1 MFGNS
6 SCVESTC
13 DSIDMGNGTYY
24 VAVSCN
30 VSESDRYAY
39 AEEAFGEFNYL
50 LMEIYAD
57 SGCETLSEADAF
69 PASGTCE
76 ISSTYGDRSAIVS
89 LYSNGSATVSLHGDD
104 TCGSDDV
111 FAFALD
117 SANISSGVCIE
128 DRFKFY
134 TRASTPTASPSTPI
148 DDGNSND
155 NSIDGSG
162 SGDGSGLDDRHERGA
177 RPRSLGG
184 LWDDE
189 VIATARVPREKVV
202 VDHLI
207 SRGGGGEVYFGLFNN
222 QQVAV
227 KMLLPATRK
236 SVQHVNAFLAEV
248 KLMAGLEHPRI
259 VQFVGVA
266 WDSLT
271 DLCAVSEY
279 MEGGD
284 LRALL
289 ASYEAE
295 NHPVGFNRDKVTIA
309 LHVAHALTYLHSLA
323 PLVLHRD
330 IKSKNILLSASLE
343 AKLTDFGISRE
354 VATQTMTAG
363 VGTSLWMAPEV
374 MLGERYDAKSDVFS
388 FGVVLSELDLHALPY
403 SHGNSDRKTPETVV
417 LQMVALGKLRVGFSS
432 QGPESVATL
441 GLKCVS
447 LDPTERPTAAQAL
460 YKLQT
465 ILSQEMASF

>member
-13 DSIDMGNGTYY
+13 DSIDIGNDTYY
-24 VAVSCN
+24 AAVSCN
-30 VSESDRYAY
+30 VSESDRYSY

-57 SGCETLSEADAF
+57 SDCETLGEADAF

-89 LYSNGSATVSLHGDD
+89 LYSNGSATVFLYGDD

-111 FAFALD
+111 FVFALD
-117 SANISSGVCIE
+117 SANISSG
-128 DRFKFY
+128 
-134 TRASTPTASPSTPI
+134 
-148 DDGNSND
+148 
-155 NSIDGSG
+155 
-162 SGDGSGLDDRHERGA
+162 RGA

-189 VIATARVPREKVV
+189 VIATARIPREKVV

-207 SRGGGGEVYFGLFNN
+207 SRGGCGEVYFGLFNN

-227 KMLLPATRK
+227 KMLLPETRK

-271 DLCAVSEY
+271 DLCAVSEF

-289 ASYEAE
+289 ASYAAE
-295 NHPVGFNRDKVTIA
+295 NRPVGFNRDKVTIA

-374 MLGERYDAKSDVFS
+374 MLGQRYDAKSDVFS
-388 FGVVLSELDLHALPY
+388 FGVVLSELDLHTLPY
-403 SHGNSDRKTPETVV
+403 SHGDPDRKTPETVI

-465 ILSQEMASF
+465 ILSQEMSSV